1 MDTVLTNARIVT
13 SDDETPVAD
22 TVVIREGKVA
32 FIGRADDWRADGDV
46 EEHDLAGKTVIP
58 GIIDAHTHP
67 AMVAQSAWHVTL
79 PKTDDLDE
87 ILDFVREYALAH
99 PKDESPFLYFE
110 YYPST
115 IFGERKPTKELLDT
129 AVSDRP
135 VLLQDFSEHAHWLNS
150 RMIDLLGVTAETP
163 DPVPGLEM
171 FVRDANGEPTG
182 LALEMAYAHFL
193 DRMFDALEWRPPTVT
208 EESIGEFFD
217 FMTRHGVTGLFE
229 ALIEDEEALAS
240 IARLDR
246 AGRLPIDY
254 EGAPRFRTLADLPAA
269 IATARE
275 YDRLHGSDRVRIRT
289 LKLFLDG
296 TNENGNSA
304 VIEPFVNDPASADL
318 GQIQMGSGELTECML
333 LMNREQID
341 LHIHLVGDRAFREA
355 CDAVEAARSRSVEKG
370 EPWRLQVTFAHCEL
384 IDPTDVGRPAE
395 LGIIVNWTPHWSGGY
410 FGEEARVYLG
420 DERWN
425 RMYDF
430 TAIADSGA
438 TLTFS
443 SDVVTKYEANRG
455 NPFFGMQVAVT
466 RIDPE
471 VPLDPAHH
479 PGSVRPSAQSRL
491 TVERLIRGYTIDA
504 ARQLRIDDRVGSLAP
519 GKDANLVILSDDPFA
534 VDVDRIARI
543 RPVAVVYRGAVV
555 AGAL

>member
-13 SDDETPVAD
+13 SDDRTPLAD
-22 TVVIREGKVA
+22 TLVIRERKLV
-32 FIGRADDWRADGDV
+32 FVGRVEDWHPDGDV
-46 EEHDLAGKTVIP
+46 TEHDLGGKTVLP

-67 AMVAQSAWHVTL
+67 AMVTHSAWHVAL

-99 PKDESPFLYFE
+99 PAAEVPFLYFE

-115 IFGERKPTKELLDT
+115 IFGERTPTKELLDT

-150 RMIDLLGVTAETP
+150 RMLELLGVTAETR

-171 FVRDANGEPTG
+171 FIRDAKGEPTG
-182 LALEMAYAHFL
+182 LALEMAYTHFL
-193 DRMFDALEWRPPTVT
+193 DRMFDTLQWRPPVVT
-208 EESIGEFFD
+208 EDSIGEFFD

-229 ALIEDEEALAS
+229 ALIEDEGALAS
-240 IARLDR
+240 VARLDR
-246 AGRLPIDY
+246 SDRLPLDY
-254 EGAPRFRTLADLPAA
+254 EGAPRFRTLADLPDA
-269 IATARE
+269 IATARR
-275 YDRLHGSDRVRIRT
+275 YDRDHGSERVRIRT

-318 GQIQMGSGELTECML
+318 GQMQMDSDELAECML
-333 LMNREQID
+333 MMNREQID

-355 CDAVEAARSRSVEKG
+355 CDAVEAARGRSAAEG

-384 IDPTDVGRPAE
+384 IDPADVGRPAA

-410 FGEEARVYLG
+410 FGEEARSYLG

-443 SDVVTKYEANRG
+443 SDVVTKYESNRG

-471 VPLDPAHH
+471 VPLDPAHY
-479 PGSVRPSAQSRL
+479 PGSVRPSARSRL
-491 TVERLIRGYTIDA
+491 TMERLIRGYTIDA
-504 ARQLRIDDRVGSLAP
+504 ARQLRIDDRVGSLEP

-534 VDVDRIARI
+534 VDVDKIARI
-543 RPVAVVYRGAVV
+543 RPVTVMYRGDVV
-555 AGAL
+555 AGAI